1 MRSQW
6 QTHNGRRY
14 LLCAFDH
21 FGTDVAGLAAE
32 IDAVDAEILRQPP
45 DSVLL
50 LVDLHDTTTSGKV
63 VDLFKSS
70 SLRTKGYVRRQA
82 IIGIHG
88 IQKMLAQAVAWFSR
102 ETFVVFDTA
111 AAARDWLVDE
121 TAEPG
126 IIIKGE

>member
-6 QTHNGRRY
+6 QTHKGRRF

-21 FGTDVAGLAAE
+21 FGTDIASLSKE
-32 IDAVDAEILRQPP
+32 IDDVDAEILRQPL

-50 LVDLHDTTTSGKV
+50 LVDLHGTTTSAKV

-70 SLRTKGYVRRQA
+70 SLRTKGYIRKQGLV
-82 IIGIHG
+82 GIHG

-102 ETFVVFDTA
+102 ETFVIFDDV
-111 AAARDWLVDE
+111 AAARDWLVDDS
-121 TAEPG
+121 AAG
-126 IIIKGE
+126 GVVVKGE